1 LPVAALLFILWPV
14 ICDYLCA
21 VMKKIDKLIFS
32 SFLGPFVLT
41 LLVVIFILLLVNMLK
56 YFDDIIGKDL
66 GWDVLGTLLFYFAV
80 SVTPQALPLAILL
93 SSLITYGNLGEHFE
107 LTAVKSLGIS
117 MVRSLAPIF
126 VFSLLL
132 TYFAFLSNNYMV
144 PKAALETYSLLY
156 DIKQKK
162 PALDLREGEFY
173 NGIPDISIKVSK
185 KFKDGVTLKDVIIYD
200 HRGRNG
206 NKQVTIADSGKMY
219 TIFNE
224 QYLKL
229 ELFRG
234 YNYDEGSGQ
243 DISGRYTGE
252 DTFSKTKFDKTE
264 IVFDLSSF
272 GLQRTEK
279 KWFASNRIMRNMNEL
294 QVDMDSVNREILA
307 QELSLY
313 NLQSTLFN
321 FHFKNDSIPL
331 TPDLKRYKRYRDSLI
346 SARKRD
352 TTRNGPTSVIPIDQR
367 APSTGASLARGNGT
381 VRLPK
386 SIRPKELKISDSLYQ
401 IKTTPSEISSALG
414 RVRMAKSQLQNINA
428 QQDNYWYEYRVFEIQ
443 WHKILANSIACIAM
457 FLIGAPLGA
466 IIKKGGLGVPVIA
479 SIFFFIIFY
488 VLSLM
493 GEKWAKAETVPMIV
507 GMWLPNAI
515 LFTVGLVF
523 LRQARADARLFDADF
538 YNVVFDHIKKR
549 FPGLF
554 PIKSELA

>member
-1 LPVAALLFILWPV
+1 
-14 ICDYLCA
+14 
-21 VMKKIDKLIFS
+21 MKKIDKLVFS

-41 LLVVIFILLLVNMLK
+41 LLVVVFILLLVNMLK

-126 VFSLLL
+126 AFTLLL
-132 TYFAFLSNNYMV
+132 TYFAYLSNNYMV

-173 NGIPDISIKVSK
+173 NGIPDISIKVAK
-185 KFKDGVTLKDVIIYD
+185 KFKDGVTLKNVIIYD

-243 DISGRYTGE
+243 DLSGRVTGE
-252 DTFSKTKFDKTE
+252 ETFSKTKFDKTE

-279 KWFASNRIMRNMNEL
+279 KWFASNRIMRNMKEL
-294 QVDMDSVNREILA
+294 KMDMDSVNREILS
-307 QELSLY
+307 QGLSIY
-313 NLQSTLFN
+313 NLQGTMFN
-321 FHFKNDSIPL
+321 FHFKRDSVPL
-331 TPDLKRYKRYRDSLI
+331 TSELTNFKRFKDSL
-346 SARKRD
+346 ATARD
-352 TTRNGPTSVIPIDQR
+352 TTKNKVS
-367 APSTGASLARGNGT
+367 A
-381 VRLPK
+381 LPK
-386 SIRPKELKISDSLYQ
+386 MASPSAGAAAYMRSYSTLKVPKLIRPKELKISDSLY
-401 IKTTPSEISSALG
+401 KKENTVPEITGALN
-414 RVRMAKSQLQNINA
+414 RARMIKSQLQNLNA
-428 QQDNYWYEYRVFEIQ
+428 QRDNYQYEYRVFEIQ
-443 WHKILANSIACIAM
+443 WHKIMANSIACIAM

-493 GEKWAKAETVPMIV
+493 GEKWAKAETLPMVV
-507 GMWLPNAI
+507 GMWMPNAI

-538 YNVVFDHIKKR
+538 YNVVFDQVKKR
-549 FPGLF
+549 FPVLF
-554 PIKSELA
+554 RIKSEPA

>member
-1 LPVAALLFILWPV
+1 
-14 ICDYLCA
+14 
-21 VMKKIDKLIFS
+21 MKKIDKLILS

-41 LLVVIFILLLVNMLK
+41 FLVVVFILLLVNMIK

-126 VFSLLL
+126 VFTLCL

-173 NGIPDISIKVSK
+173 NGIPDISIKVGK
-185 KFKDGVTLKDVIIYD
+185 KFKDGVTLKDVTIYD

-206 NKQVTIADSGKMY
+206 NKQVTKADSGKMY

-243 DISGRYTGE
+243 DLSGRYTNE
-252 DTFSKTKFDKTE
+252 ETFSKTKFAKME
-264 IVFDLSSF
+264 ITFDLSSF
-272 GLQRTEK
+272 GMIRTEK
-279 KWFASNRIMRNMNEL
+279 KWFASNRIMRNMTEL
-294 QVDMDSVNREILA
+294 QTDMDSVNREIMSQRLGV
-307 QELSLY
+307 Y
-313 NLQSTLFN
+313 NIQSGLFKY
-321 FHFKNDSIPL
+321 HFKKDSIPL
-331 TPDLKRYKRYRDSLI
+331 EPDLKAFVRYKDSLAL
-346 SARKRD
+346 SKKKD
-352 TTRNGPTSVIPIDQR
+352 TTDEGLAPLRPYNAPPSV
-367 APSTGASLARGNGT
+367 GAAFAQKKIKFPAN
-381 VRLPK
+381 
-386 SIRPKELKISDSLYQ
+386 IRPKDARISDSLY
-401 IKTTPSEISSALG
+401 KSVPTLSEINYALG
-414 RVRMAKSQLQNINA
+414 QVRLAKSQLQNSNA
-428 QQDNYWYEYRVFEIQ
+428 QTDNYKYEYRVFEIQ
-443 WHKILANSIACIAM
+443 WHKILANSLACIAM

-479 SIFFFIIFY
+479 SIFFFIVFY

-493 GEKWAKAETVPMIV
+493 GEKWAKAETVPLVV
-507 GMWLPNAI
+507 GMWMPCAI
-515 LFTVGLVF
+515 LFSVGLIF

-538 YNVVFDHIKKR
+538 YNVVFDQIKKR
-549 FPGLF
+549 LPRFLRM
-554 PIKSELA
+554 KSEPV

>member
-1 LPVAALLFILWPV
+1 MPYLLFRPPF
-14 ICDYLCA
+14 CTTFA
-21 VMKKIDKLIFS
+21 FAMKKIDKLIFS
-32 SFLGPFVLT
+32 SFLGPFILT
-41 LLVVIFILLLVNMLK
+41 FLVVVFILLLVNMIK

-80 SVTPQALPLAILL
+80 SVTPQALPLSILL
-93 SSLITYGNLGEHFE
+93 AALITYGNLGEHFE

-117 MVRSLAPIF
+117 MLRSLAPIF

-173 NGIPDISIKVSK
+173 GGIPDISIKVAK
-185 KFKDGVTLKDVIIYD
+185 KFKDGITLKDVIIYD

-229 ELFRG
+229 ELFKG
-234 YNYDEGSGQ
+234 YNYEEGSGQ
-243 DISGRYTGE
+243 DMNGRYTPE
-252 DTFSKTKFDKTE
+252 ETFSKTKFDKTE

-272 GLQRTEK
+272 GLSRTDK
-279 KWFASNRIMRNMNEL
+279 KWFASNRIMRNMGEL
-294 QVDMDSVNREILA
+294 TTDMDSVGREIKSQRLGIY
-307 QELSLY
+307 Q
-313 NLQSTLFN
+313 LQGALFS
-321 FHFKNDSIPL
+321 FHFKKDSVALPG
-331 TPDLKRYKRYRDSLI
+331 DLKLFKRYKDSLSLAKRKDTSKI
-346 SARKRD
+346 ASPSQNILPPSAGNASAPKIKL
-352 TTRNGPTSVIPIDQR
+352 PSVIWQKDY
-367 APSTGASLARGNGT
+367 
-381 VRLPK
+381 K
-386 SIRPKELKISDSLYQ
+386 FSDSLYQ
-401 IKTTPSEISSALG
+401 KEPTSSEITLALG
-414 RVRMAKSQLQNINA
+414 HVRQAKSQLQTFNA
-428 QQDNYWYEYRVFEIQ
+428 NVESYGYEYRVFEIQ
-443 WHKILANSIACIAM
+443 WHKIMANSIACIAM

-493 GEKWAKAETVPMIV
+493 GEKWARVETTPMIV
-507 GMWLPNAI
+507 GMWMPNAI
-515 LFTVGLVF
+515 LFLFGFVF

-538 YNVVFDHIKKR
+538 YNVAFDNLKKTLSQVIQGKTR
-549 FPGLF
+549 P
-554 PIKSELA
+554 A

>member
-1 LPVAALLFILWPV
+1 
-14 ICDYLCA
+14 
-21 VMKKIDKLIFS
+21 MKKIDKLVFS

-41 LLVVIFILLLVNMLK
+41 FLVVVFILLLVNMIK

-93 SSLITYGNLGEHFE
+93 SALITYGNLGEHFE

-126 VFSLLL
+126 VFTLFL
-132 TYFAFLSNNYMV
+132 TYFAYLSNNYMV

-173 NGIPDISIKVSK
+173 NGIPDISIKVAK
-185 KFKDGVTLKDVIIYD
+185 KFKDGVTLKDVTIYD

-206 NKQVTIADSGKMY
+206 NKQVTKADSGKMY

-229 ELFRG
+229 ELFKG
-234 YNYDEGSGQ
+234 YNYDEGAGQ
-243 DISGRYTGE
+243 DLSGRYTNE
-252 DTFSKTKFDKTE
+252 ETFSKTKFDKTE

-279 KWFASNRIMRNMNEL
+279 KWFASNRIMRNMAEL
-294 QVDMDSVNREILA
+294 QIDMDSMNREIMMQDLIV
-307 QELSLY
+307 Y
-313 NLQSTLFN
+313 NLQKTLFYFN
-321 FHFKNDSIPL
+321 YKKDSVPMS
-331 TPDLKRYKRYRDSLI
+331 PDLSAFVHHRDSL
-346 SARKRD
+346 ALTRKKDIAKD
-352 TTRNGPTSVIPIDQR
+352 TTKNVTTPMQHFQPP
-367 APSTGASLARGNGT
+367 PSAGGT
-381 VRLPK
+381 VFAQNAVKKPVN
-386 SIRPKELKISDSLYQ
+386 IRPKEVKFSDSLF
-401 IKTTPSEISSALG
+401 KKEPTSVETNFALG
-414 RVRMAKSQLQNINA
+414 KVRMVKSQLQNSNA
-428 QQDNYWYEYRVFEIQ
+428 QIDNYKSEFRVFEIQ
-443 WHKILANSIACIAM
+443 WHKIMANSIACIAM

-479 SIFFFIIFY
+479 SIFFFIVFY

-493 GEKWAKAETVPMIV
+493 GEKWARAETLPMIV
-507 GMWLPNAI
+507 GMWMPCAI
-515 LFTVGLVF
+515 LFSIGLVF

-538 YNVVFDHIKKR
+538 YNVVFDKVKNR
-549 FPGLF
+549 LPAFLKV
-554 PIKSELA
+554 KSEPA

>member
-1 LPVAALLFILWPV
+1 
-14 ICDYLCA
+14 
-21 VMKKIDKLIFS
+21 MKKIDKLIFS

-41 LLVVIFILLLVNMLK
+41 LLVVVFILLLVNMLK

-93 SSLITYGNLGEHFE
+93 SALITYGNLGEHFE

-126 VFSLLL
+126 VFSLML
-132 TYFAFLSNNYMV
+132 TYLSNNYMV

-173 NGIPDISIKVSK
+173 NGIPDISIKVAK

-243 DISGRYTGE
+243 DLSGRYTGE

-279 KWFASNRIMRNMNEL
+279 KWFASNRIMRNMSEL
-294 QVDMDSVNREILA
+294 QIDMDSVNHEILT
-307 QELSLY
+307 QGLSIY
-313 NLQSTLFN
+313 NLQTPLFN
-321 FHFKNDSIPL
+321 FHFKKDSIPL
-331 TPDLKRYKRYRDSLI
+331 TPELEQFRRYKDSLVVVK
-346 SARKRD
+346 KRD
-352 TTRNGPTSVIPIDQR
+352 TTRRAPTTVTPLAHP
-367 APSTGASLARGNGT
+367 APSTGAYFARNNIVKT
-381 VRLPK
+381 PK
-386 SIRPKELKISDSLYQ
+386 FIRPRELKISDSLYHVD
-401 IKTTPSEISSALG
+401 ITANEISVALG
-414 RVRMAKSQLQNINA
+414 RARLAKSQLQNLNA
-428 QQDNYWYEYRVFEIQ
+428 QQDNYKYEYRVFEIQ
-443 WHKILANSIACIAM
+443 WHKIMANSIACIAM

-479 SIFFFIIFY
+479 SILFFIIFY

-515 LFTVGLVF
+515 LFTVGMVF

-538 YNVVFDHIKKR
+538 YNVVFDQVKKR
-549 FPGLF
+549 LPKLLRF
-554 PIKSELA
+554 KSQPA

>member
-1 LPVAALLFILWPV
+1 MI
-14 ICDYLCA
+14 
-21 VMKKIDKLIFS
+21 
-32 SFLGPFVLT
+32 
-41 LLVVIFILLLVNMLK
+41 K

-66 GWDVLGTLLFYFAV
+66 GWDVLVTLLFYFAV
-80 SVTPQALPLAILL
+80 TVTPQALPLAILL

-126 VFSLLL
+126 VFTLFL

-144 PKAALETYSLLY
+144 PNAALETYSLLY

-173 NGIPDISIKVSK
+173 NGLPDISIKVAK
-185 KFKDGVTLKDVIIYD
+185 KFRDNVTLKDVIIYD

-229 ELFRG
+229 ELFNG

-243 DISGRYTGE
+243 DLSGRYTNE
-252 DTFSKTKFDKTE
+252 ETFSKMKFDKTE
-264 IVFDLSSF
+264 VVFDLSSF

-279 KWFASNRIMRNMNEL
+279 KWFASNRIMRNMTQL
-294 QVDMDSVNREILA
+294 QADMDSMNREAMA
-307 QELSLY
+307 QRLNIY
-313 NLQSTLFN
+313 NMQYTLFK
-321 FHFKNDSIPL
+321 FHFKKDSIPMQS
-331 TPDLKRYKRYRDSLI
+331 DLKAYVRYKDSLNLV
-346 SARKRD
+346 KD
-352 TTRNGPTSVIPIDQR
+352 TTKNRV
-367 APSTGASLARGNGT
+367 APLL
-381 VRLPK
+381 LPDAAQSIANAFK
-386 SIRPKELKISDSLYQ
+386 PYKVKLPSYIRPKEIKTSDSLYKNEPTS
-401 IKTTPSEISSALG
+401 IEINFAVSQARL
-414 RVRMAKSQLQNINA
+414 AKSQLQNSNA
-428 QQDNYWYEYRVFEIQ
+428 QIDTYSSEYRVYDIQ
-443 WHKILANSIACIAM
+443 WHKIIANSIACIAM

-479 SIFFFIIFY
+479 SIFFFIVFY

-493 GEKWAKAETVPMIV
+493 GEKWARAETVPMIV
-507 GMWLPNAI
+507 GMWMPCAI
-515 LFTVGLVF
+515 LFSIGLVF

-538 YNVVFDHIKKR
+538 YNVVFDQIKKR
-549 FPGLF
+549 LPEFLRP
-554 PIKSELA
+554 KSEPA

>member
-1 LPVAALLFILWPV
+1 
-14 ICDYLCA
+14 
-21 VMKKIDKLIFS
+21 MKKIDKLIFS

-41 LLVVIFILLLVNMLK
+41 FLVVVFILLLVNMIK
-56 YFDDIIGKDL
+56 YFDDIIGKGLD
-66 GWDVLGTLLFYFAV
+66 WDVLVTLLFYFAV

-93 SSLITYGNLGEHFE
+93 SALITYGNLGEHFE

-126 VFSLLL
+126 AFSLLL

-185 KFKDGVTLKDVIIYD
+185 KFKDDVTLKDVIIYD

-229 ELFRG
+229 ELFKG

-243 DISGRYTGE
+243 DLSGRYTNE

-279 KWFASNRIMRNMNEL
+279 KWFASNRIMRNLSQL
-294 QVDMDSVNREILA
+294 QLDMDSVNREVLNQGLTIHNM
-307 QELSLY
+307 QRS
-313 NLQSTLFN
+313 LFN
-321 FHFKNDSIPL
+321 FHFKKDSIPMS
-331 TPDLKRYKRYRDSLI
+331 PDLRAFTRYRDSLTM
-346 SARKRD
+346 AKRRD
-352 TTRNGPTSVIPIDQR
+352 TINK
-367 APSTGASLARGNGT
+367 GNGSMPPLHFGQPT
-381 VRLPK
+381 TPWASYPLNNSKVPK
-386 SIRPKELKISDSLYQ
+386 FIRPKELKFSDSIYKKE
-401 IKTTPSEISSALG
+401 ITASEISAALG
-414 RVRMAKSQLQNINA
+414 RARMAKSQLQNSNA
-428 QQDNYWYEYRVFEIQ
+428 QIDTYKYEYRVFEIQ
-443 WHKILANSIACIAM
+443 WHKIMANSIACIAM
-457 FLIGAPLGA
+457 FLIGARGA
-466 IIKKGGLGVPVIA
+466 PIKKGGLGVPVIV
-479 SIFFFIIFY
+479 SIFFFIVFY

-507 GMWLPNAI
+507 GMWMPNAI

-538 YNVVFDHIKKR
+538 YNVAFDHVKKR
-549 FPGLF
+549 FQGLF
-554 PIKSELA
+554 SIKSEPA

>member
-1 LPVAALLFILWPV
+1 
-14 ICDYLCA
+14 
-21 VMKKIDKLIFS
+21 MKKIDKLVFS
-32 SFLGPFVLT
+32 SFLGPFILT
-41 LLVVIFILLLVNMLK
+41 FLVVVFILLLVNMIK

-126 VFSLLL
+126 AFTLFL

-185 KFKDGVTLKDVIIYD
+185 KFKDGVTLKDIIIYD

-234 YNYDEGSGQ
+234 YSYDEGSGQ
-243 DISGRYTGE
+243 DLSGRYTSE
-252 DTFSKTKFDKTE
+252 ETFSKTKYDKME
-264 IVFDLSSF
+264 ITFDLSSF

-279 KWFASNRIMRNMNEL
+279 KWFASNRIMRNMKEL
-294 QVDMDSVNREILA
+294 QTDMDSVNREVLG
-307 QELSLY
+307 QELNIHNMQRS
-313 NLQSTLFN
+313 LFN
-321 FHFKNDSIPL
+321 FHFKKDSIPL
-331 TPDLKRYKRYRDSLI
+331 TPDLKALLRYRDSL
-346 SARKRD
+346 SRARRKD
-352 TTRNGPTSVIPIDQR
+352 TTNMKKPLHFELPPTAGGAGGFYQQVVKWPSSISPKDVKHSDSVYKKGPTS
-367 APSTGASLARGNGT
+367 N
-381 VRLPK
+381 
-386 SIRPKELKISDSLYQ
+386 
-401 IKTTPSEISSALG
+401 EINFALG
-414 RVRMAKSQLQNINA
+414 RVRMAKSQLQNANA
-428 QQDNYWYEYRVFEIQ
+428 QTDTYKNEYRVFEIQ
-443 WHKILANSIACIAM
+443 WHKIMANSIACIAM

-479 SIFFFIIFY
+479 SIFFFIVFY

-493 GEKWAKAETVPMIV
+493 GEKWAKTETMPMIV

-515 LFTVGLVF
+515 LFSIGFIF

-538 YNVVFDHIKKR
+538 YNVVFDNIKKR
-549 FPGLF
+549 FPKF
-554 PIKSELA
+554 FRIKSEPA

>member
-1 LPVAALLFILWPV
+1 
-14 ICDYLCA
+14 
-21 VMKKIDKLIFS
+21 M
-32 SFLGPFVLT
+32 LT
-41 LLVVIFILLLVNMLK
+41 FLVVVFILLLVNMIK

-93 SSLITYGNLGEHFE
+93 SALITYGNLGEHFE

-126 VFSLLL
+126 AFSLAL

-173 NGIPDISIKVSK
+173 NGIPDISIKVAR

-243 DISGRYTGE
+243 DLSGRYTGE
-252 DTFSKTKFDKTE
+252 ETFSKTKFDKTE

-279 KWFASNRIMRNMNEL
+279 KWFASNRIMRNMSEL
-294 QVDMDSVNREILA
+294 QTDMDSVNREILS
-307 QELSLY
+307 QDLSIY
-313 NLQSTLFN
+313 NLQATLFN
-321 FHFKNDSIPL
+321 YHFKKDSIPL
-331 TPDLKRYKRYRDSLI
+331 TPELERFRRYKDSLI
-346 SARKRD
+346 AVRRRD
-352 TTRNGPTSVIPIDQR
+352 TLRRGPTSVVPNSQPP
-367 APSTGASLARGNGT
+367 PSVGAYFARNTT
-381 VRLPK
+381 VRIPQF
-386 SIRPKELKISDSLYQ
+386 IRPREEKASDSIYSQ
-401 IKTTPSEISSALG
+401 QATAPEVAIALG
-414 RVRMAKSQLQNINA
+414 RVRMTKSQLQNLNA
-428 QQDNYWYEYRVFEIQ
+428 QQDNYRYEYRVFEIQ
-443 WHKILANSIACIAM
+443 WHKIMANSIACLAM

-515 LFTVGLVF
+515 LFSVGFVF

-538 YNVVFDHIKKR
+538 YNVVFDKVKKR
-549 FPGLF
+549 LPKVLRF
-554 PIKSELA
+554 KSEPA

>member
-1 LPVAALLFILWPV
+1 MAFMAPHFSGFLF
-14 ICDYLCA
+14 A
-21 VMKKIDKLIFS
+21 VHLFFKMKKIDKLVFS

-41 LLVVIFILLLVNMLK
+41 LLVVVFILLLVNMLK

-117 MVRSLAPIF
+117 LVRSLAPIF
-126 VFSLLL
+126 VFTLLL

-185 KFKDGVTLKDVIIYD
+185 KFPDGVTLKDVIIYD

-252 DTFSKTKFDKTE
+252 DTFSKTKFDKME
-264 IVFDLSSF
+264 ITFDLSSF

-279 KWFASNRIMRNMNEL
+279 KWFASNRIMRNMSQL
-294 QVDMDSVNREILA
+294 QTDMDSVNREILS
-307 QELSLY
+307 QVLSIY

-331 TPDLKRYKRYRDSLI
+331 TPDLKRFKRYKDSLAL
-346 SARKRD
+346 ARKMD
-352 TTRNGPTSVIPIDQR
+352 TTKKGPTSVIPFQR
-367 APSTGASLARGNGT
+367 PPSGGSYFVQNSIRI
-381 VRLPK
+381 PK
-386 SIRPKELKISDSLYQ
+386 FIRPKELNVSDSLYRPEA
-401 IKTTPSEISSALG
+401 TASEINIALG
-414 RVRMAKSQLQNINA
+414 RVRMAKSQLQNLNA
-428 QQDNYWYEYRVFEIQ
+428 QQDNYKYEYRVFEIQ
-443 WHKILANSIACIAM
+443 WHKIMANSIACIAM

-479 SIFFFIIFY
+479 SIFFFIVFY

-493 GEKWAKAETVPMIV
+493 GEKWAKAETVPMIL
-507 GMWLPNAI
+507 GMWMPCAI
-515 LFTVGLVF
+515 LFAVGLVF

-538 YNVVFDHIKKR
+538 YNVVFDRIRKR
-549 FPGLF
+549 FPALF
-554 PIKSELA
+554 REKSVAT

>member
-1 LPVAALLFILWPV
+1 
-14 ICDYLCA
+14 
-21 VMKKIDKLIFS
+21 MKKIDKLVFS

-41 LLVVIFILLLVNMLK
+41 FLVVVFILLLVNMIK

-93 SSLITYGNLGEHFE
+93 SALITYGNLGEHFE

-117 MVRSLAPIF
+117 LVRSLAPIF
-126 VFSLLL
+126 VFSLFL
-132 TYFAFLSNNYMV
+132 TYFAWLSNNYMV

-173 NGIPDISIKVSK
+173 NGIPDISIKVAK
-185 KFKDGVTLKDVIIYD
+185 KFKDGITLKDVTIYD
-200 HRGRNG
+200 HRARNG
-206 NKQVTIADSGKMY
+206 NKQVTKADSGKMY

-243 DISGRYTGE
+243 DMSGRYTNE
-252 DTFSKTKFDKTE
+252 ETFSKTKFDKTE

-279 KWFASNRIMRNMNEL
+279 KWFASNRIMRNMREL
-294 QVDMDSVNREILA
+294 QTDMDSMNREVMT
-307 QELSLY
+307 QYELIY
-313 NLQSTLFN
+313 NLQRTLFFFN
-321 FHFKNDSIPL
+321 YKKDSIPMS
-331 TPDLKRYKRYRDSLI
+331 PDLTTFVRHKDSVALV
-346 SARKRD
+346 RKQD
-352 TTRNGPTSVIPIDQR
+352 TTKVGATPFRHLDV
-367 APSTGASLARGNGT
+367 APSAGGNAFVLNT
-381 VRLPK
+381 LRKPIN
-386 SIRPKELKISDSLYQ
+386 IRPKEVKFSDS
-401 IKTTPSEISSALG
+401 IFKTEPISSETNFALG
-414 RVRMAKSQLQNINA
+414 KARMVKSQLQNSNA
-428 QQDNYWYEYRVFEIQ
+428 QIENYKSEYRIFQIQ
-443 WHKILANSIACIAM
+443 WHKIIANSIACLAM

-479 SIFFFIIFY
+479 SIFFFIVFY

-493 GEKWAKAETVPMIV
+493 GEKWARAETLPMIV
-507 GMWLPNAI
+507 GMWMPCAI
-515 LFTVGLVF
+515 LFTIGLIF

-538 YNVVFDHIKKR
+538 YNVVFDKIKKR
-549 FPGLF
+549 LPAFLQS
-554 PIKSELA
+554 KSDPA